1 MDERLDSA
9 CNLTS
14 KINVMNLEQHLHEQM
29 NEPVPED
36 WYKNYFDTDN
46 NHQTYSFSEFCGIFQ
61 ITPMLGKRLLKQCIT
76 NFNFDDKCN
85 RINSKD
91 IWKIA
96 CILLGRFS
104 VS

>member
-36 WYKNYFDTDN
+36 WYKNYFDSDN
-46 NHQTYSFSEFCGIFQ
+46 NHQT
-61 ITPMLGKRLLKQCIT
+61 
-76 NFNFDDKCN
+76 
-85 RINSKD
+85 
-91 IWKIA
+91 
-96 CILLGRFS
+96 
-104 VS
+104 